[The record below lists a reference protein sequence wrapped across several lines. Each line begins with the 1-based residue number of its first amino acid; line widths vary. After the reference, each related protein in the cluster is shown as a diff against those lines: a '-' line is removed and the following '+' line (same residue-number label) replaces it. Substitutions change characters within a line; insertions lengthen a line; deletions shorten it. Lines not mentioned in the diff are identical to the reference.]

1 MEVHPLH
8 TPCYCEENVC
18 MLLNQLH
25 DSHNVPWR
33 DLAALFITSHTRLTP
48 VWRQAASQHANGLV
62 LWDYHVVALHRQR
75 EGDCLV
81 WDMDSTL
88 LLPCSWHAYRSAA
101 LFPSE
106 AEVARF
112 APRVFRMVSGRA
124 LTSRFES
131 DRSHMRSE
139 SGGWSAPPP
148 PWPCFECAA
157 RGGGDP
163 LTLEALLRV
172 DADLGPGTKL
182 LEQAASN
189 QLPWEEV
196 CGEAEATLA
205 E

>member
-1 MEVHPLH
+1 MHC
-8 TPCYCEENVC
+8 T
-18 MLLNQLH
+18 
-25 DSHNVPWR
+25 
-33 DLAALFITSHTRLTP
+33 AART
-48 VWRQAASQHANGLV
+48 
-62 LWDYHVVALHRQR
+62 
-75 EGDCLV
+75 
-81 WDMDSTL
+81 M
-88 LLPCSWHAYRSAA
+88 
-101 LFPSE
+101 E
-106 AEVARF
+106 AETWHQSSMVLHWCCWRSNPEAHLRHLVVR
-112 APRVFRMVSGRA
+112 RVFRMVSGRA

-157 RGGGDP
+157 RGGGGP

>member
-1 MEVHPLH
+1 
-8 TPCYCEENVC
+8 

-62 LWDYHVVALHRQR
+62 LWDYHVVALHRQQ

-81 WDMDSTL
+81 WDMD
-88 LLPCSWHAYRSAA
+88 
-101 LFPSE
+101 
-106 AEVARF
+106 
-112 APRVFRMVSGRA
+112 RVFRMVSGQA

-157 RGGGDP
+157 RGGGGP